1 MQETAARAV
10 DESANNAD
18 ETTVRTALVRE
29 TGESHRL
36 KTLAPAGAA
45 VESCQAP
52 LPPNEPGHP
61 EEPRLKRSKLGL
73 DDSDAEPATESEDE
87 IPFDLSSHL
96 LPSTGAA
103 LPQAAT
109 ENPDNEVVKR
119 HIRGKRPA
127 DGTDFP
133 ARALVQKAEHDRLKG
148 IEAEKASKVRKLNK
162 AAARTAEQSFAQ
174 NPEAYTSPDPP
185 SVDVAVGWRPHI
197 SHDIR
202 QMATHPISYCNT
214 CGWFANN
221 RAAHSKLREECEDIK
236 KGSRTTL
243 RLLQCDI
250 VPTKGAKLPLHLR
263 KRNWAPFD
271 KRR

>member
-1 MQETAARAV
+1 MSAHTEQ
-10 DESANNAD
+10 ESAAEVSIDAGEVLAD
-18 ETTVRTALVRE
+18 TANEPTVRTALVRE

-36 KTLAPAGAA
+36 KNPVPTGAA

-96 LPSTGAA
+96 LPSTGAS
-103 LPQAAT
+103 LPQAAA

-119 HIRGKRPA
+119 RIRGKRPA

-174 NPEAYTSPDPP
+174 NHEAFTIP
-185 SVDVAVGWRPHI
+185 AACRCGRRLAAPHHSRYSANGHA
-197 SHDIR
+197 SH
-202 QMATHPISYCNT
+202 
-214 CGWFANN
+214 FV
-221 RAAHSKLREECEDIK
+221 L
-236 KGSRTTL
+236 
-243 RLLQCDI
+243 
-250 VPTKGAKLPLHLR
+250 
-263 KRNWAPFD
+263 
-271 KRR
+271 